1 MDHRER
7 IFFSGKADHQADDE
21 RIMRKKKASSFMVS
35 WFPFP
40 WKTPGQSNGSSL
52 SPLLALLLFV
62 LTQNACFDPR
72 DGCLDIAATN
82 FNVYADKNCCCTFPN
97 LTLTVDQ
104 VYDTLLF
111 RQDSLYAGTGGHLFR
126 IKSVAFYLSDFEL
139 FKNGTSFKM
148 GDSLVLKTYDAAN
161 NDTINQIFT
170 DDFTLI
176 RRTPLNNEV
185 ASFRED
191 GIFDAI
197 KFRLGLN
204 TGAEKII
211 SALAPTSHPLR
222 PQPENL
228 SQSGY
233 VFLQAIVVRDS
244 MAATVADTLNF
255 VRSDIGDF
263 FIEGAGNFQHK
274 TGYDFPMKLQ
284 ADWKA
289 LFQGVVWTTNDIS
302 AWKTQIV
309 ANLPSVFSVSQ

>member
-1 MDHRER
+1 M
-7 IFFSGKADHQADDE
+7 AQAS
-21 RIMRKKKASSFMVS
+21 AHY
-35 WFPFP
+35 W
-40 WKTPGQSNGSSL
+40 
-52 SPLLALLLFV
+52 ALLLFV

-233 VFLQAIVVRDS
+233 VFLQAIIVRDS

-263 FIEGAGNFQHK
+263 FIEGRWQFSAQNRLRFPDEIAGR
-274 TGYDFPMKLQ
+274 LE
-284 ADWKA
+284 
-289 LFQGVVWTTNDIS
+289 S
-302 AWKTQIV
+302 AFSGSSLDNQRH
-309 ANLPSVFSVSQ
+309 FSVENADCRELAKCF